1 MKFEQF
7 IDLIAP
13 VFANN
18 AAEISDFVLRSTF
31 DRLFDQ
37 NSNGSIEKEEFE
49 SLLTLLRAFNTNQ
62 NDFERKIFLYENLR
76 TTFADRNNHI
86 SFNGKSIEIAI
97 RRKNHLLFS
106 LEFSEFVKC
115 GYVRELLMG

>member
-18 AAEISDFVLRSTF
+18 AAEISDSILRSTF

-37 NSNGSIEKEEFE
+37 NSNDTIEQGEFE
-49 SLLTLLRAFNTNQ
+49 SLLTLLRAFNTNK
-62 NDFERKIFLYENLR
+62 NDLEKKFLLYENLR
-76 TTFADRNNHI
+76 KTFANRNNHI
-86 SFNGKSIEIAI
+86 SF
-97 RRKNHLLFS
+97 
-106 LEFSEFVKC
+106 LEFSQFVKC

>member
-18 AAEISDFVLRSTF
+18 AAEINDFVLRSTF

-37 NSNGSIEKEEFE
+37 NSNGTIEQEEFE
-49 SLLTLLRAFNTNQ
+49 SLLTLLRAFNTNK
-62 NDFERKIFLYENLR
+62 NDLEKKNLLYENLR
-76 TTFADRNNHI
+76 KAFANCNNHI
-86 SFNGKSIEIAI
+86 SFKGKINF
-97 RRKNHLLFS
+97 K
-106 LEFSEFVKC
+106 
-115 GYVRELLMG
+115 

>member
-18 AAEISDFVLRSTF
+18 AAEIHDFVLRSTF

-37 NSNGSIEKEEFE
+37 NINGSIDKEEFQ

-62 NDFERKIFLYENLR
+62 TDLERRLAFYENLR
-76 TTFADRNNHI
+76 DAFANRNNQI
-86 SFNGKSIEIAI
+86 SFQGKSIFII
-97 RRKNHLLFS
+97 LKT
-106 LEFSEFVKC
+106 K
-115 GYVRELLMG
+115 

>member
-18 AAEISDFVLRSTF
+18 AAEINDFVLRSTF

-37 NSNGSIEKEEFE
+37 NINGSIDKEEFQ

-62 NDFERKIFLYENLR
+62 TDLERRLAFYENLR
-76 TTFADRNNHI
+76 DAFANRNNQI
-86 SFNGKSIEIAI
+86 SFQGKSIFII
-97 RRKNHLLFS
+97 LKT
-106 LEFSEFVKC
+106 K
-115 GYVRELLMG
+115 

>member
-7 IDLIAP
+7 TDLIAP

-37 NSNGSIEKEEFE
+37 NSNGTIEQEEFD
-49 SLLTLLRAFNTNQ
+49 SLLTLLRAFNANS
-62 NDFERKIFLYENLR
+62 DDLEKKFLLYENLQQ
-76 TTFADRNNHI
+76 TFANRNNHI
-86 SFNGKSIEIAI
+86 SFKGKRIEIQI
-97 RRKNHLLFS
+97 VYFRIYS
-106 LEFSEFVKC
+106 YLEFSEFVQC

>member
-31 DRLFDQ
+31 DRLFDH
-37 NSNGSIEKEEFE
+37 NSNGNIEQEEFQ
-49 SLLTLLRAFNTNQ
+49 SLLTLLRAFNTHK
-62 NDFERKIFLYENLR
+62 NDLERHVSLNENLR
-76 TTFADRNNHI
+76 KTFARRNNRI
-86 SFNGKSIEIAI
+86 SFKGKIILT
-97 RRKNHLLFS
+97 KTTQKKHLL
-106 LEFSEFVKC
+106 
-115 GYVRELLMG
+115 

>member
-18 AAEISDFVLRSTF
+18 AAEINDFILRSTF

-37 NSNGSIEKEEFE
+37 NSNDTIGQEEFE
-49 SLLTLLRAFNTNQ
+49 SLLTLLRAFNTNK
-62 NDFERKIFLYENLR
+62 NDLEKKILLYENLR
-76 TTFADRNNHI
+76 QIFANHNNHI
-86 SFNGKSIEIAI
+86 SFKGKINSNK
-97 RRKNHLLFS
+97 KNKAEDNIFI
-106 LEFSEFVKC
+106 F
-115 GYVRELLMG
+115 

>member
-18 AAEISDFVLRSTF
+18 AAEINDYILRSTF
-31 DRLFDQ
+31 DRLFDH
-37 NSNGSIEKEEFE
+37 NSNGSIEREEFE

-62 NDFERKIFLYENLR
+62 NDIERKILLYENLR
-76 TTFADRNNHI
+76 KTFANQNNHI
-86 SFNGKSIEIAI
+86 SFKGKNISMASIRTKSSISFI
-97 RRKNHLLFS
+97 
-106 LEFSEFVKC
+106 
-115 GYVRELLMG
+115 